1 MKLKSLLSSLALLA
15 VLPALA
21 WAQGTFPERPVR
33 IIIPFGPGGLAD
45 ITMRTLGERLTP
57 LLGQQVV
64 IENMPGAGGVTAA
77 LAAKKAKPDG
87 HTVLVVVNGSA
98 IAKSLFKQLPY
109 DVEKDFEPVSLVTYF
124 DLLILVNPKSK
135 YGSLKDL
142 VAAAKAS
149 PGKLNFATINP
160 GSTQNLSA
168 QLFKSVAGID
178 VTIVP
183 FRTSADAA
191 AAVVS
196 GEVDAVFE
204 SYAAMKGL
212 ISGGRIKPLAS
223 TATRSFGYLPDLPTV
238 IQAGL
243 PTYEVS
249 GWNAIAAPAGTPP
262 QAIATLNKHINAVIA
277 QPDFKAKLLDFGT
290 LAYAGKPEELRA
302 QLAKDVVKWRDVI
315 EKAGIPK
322 Q

>member
-1 MKLKSLLSSLALLA
+1 MKVRSILCILALA
-15 VLPALA
+15 VLPAA
-21 WAQGTFPERPVR
+21 GFAQGAFPERPVR

-57 LLGQQVV
+57 LLGKQVV

-77 LAAKKAKPDG
+77 MAAKKAKPDG
-87 HTVLVVVNGSA
+87 HTLLVVVNGSA

-109 DVEKDFEPVSLVTYF
+109 DVEKDFAPVSLVTYF
-124 DLLILVNPKSK
+124 DLLILVNPQSK
-135 YGSLKDL
+135 YATLKDL

-168 QLFKSVAGID
+168 QLFKSVAGVD
-178 VTIVP
+178 AVIVP

-191 AAVVS
+191 GAVVS

-212 ISGGRIKPLAS
+212 VSGGRLKPLAS

-238 IQAGL
+238 QQAGVAG
-243 PTYEVS
+243 YEVS
-249 GWNAIAAPAGTPP
+249 GWNALAAPAGTPKDRI
-262 QAIATLNKHINAVIA
+262 AILNRHINAVIA
-277 QPDFKAKLLDFGT
+277 QPDFKAKLLEFGT
-290 LAYAGKPEELRA
+290 LAYAGTPEELRA
-302 QLAKDVVKWRDVI
+302 QLAKDVVKWREVI
-315 EKAGIPK
+315 EKAGIPR

>member
-1 MKLKSLLSSLALLA
+1 MKLRTLLSSLALLA
-15 VLPALA
+15 VLPAAAL
-21 WAQGTFPERPVR
+21 AQGAFPERPVR

-64 IENMPGAGGVTAA
+64 VENMPGAGGVTAA

-87 HTVLVVVNGSA
+87 HTLLVVVNGSA

-109 DVEKDFEPVSLVTYF
+109 DVEKDFAPVSLVTYF

-142 VAAAKAS
+142 IAAAKAS

-168 QLFKSVAGID
+168 QLFKSVAGVD
-178 VTIVP
+178 ATIVP

-212 ISGGRIKPLAS
+212 VSGARLKPLAS
-223 TATRSFGYLPDLPTV
+223 TATRSFGYLPELPTV
-238 IQAGL
+238 MQAGL
-243 PTYEVS
+243 PNYEVS
-249 GWNAIAAPAGTPP
+249 GWNALAAPAGTPA
-262 QAIATLNKHINAVIA
+262 QAIAILNRHINTVIA

-290 LAYAGKPEELRA
+290 LAYAGTPEELRA
-302 QLAKDVVKWRDVI
+302 QLAKDVVKWREVI